1 MTASI
6 PLSLRAPLVTLGQPP
21 TRQWCGL
28 VERVDLLLDQGEI
41 MQRIEHEVLAFV
53 RPARDLSLMHIAAND
68 HLTIAKA
75 RRHRVIVE
83 PARKAPQIVFK
94 PDLARHAKAA
104 PFKRN
109 DQLLEACPSESWSS
123 PAPA

>member
-21 TRQWCGL
+21 ARQWRGL

-41 MQRIEHEVLAFV
+41 MQRIEHEVAFV

-68 HLTIAKA
+68 HLTMAKA

-83 PARKAPQIVFK
+83 PARKAKIFK
-94 PDLARHAKAA
+94 PDWARHAKAA

-109 DQLLEACPSESWSS
+109 DQLLEALPSESWSS

>member
-41 MQRIEHEVLAFV
+41 MQRIEHEVLAYV
-53 RPARDLSLMHIAAND
+53 RSARDLSLMHIAANGD
-68 HLTIAKA
+68 GQSAS
-75 RRHRVIVE
+75 
-83 PARKAPQIVFK
+83 APSN
-94 PDLARHAKAA
+94 R
-104 PFKRN
+104 
-109 DQLLEACPSESWSS
+109 
-123 PAPA
+123 